1 MNFNQLKFV
10 REASR
15 QEFNLTDVANA
26 VFVTQSGVSR
36 KIKELEDELGVEI
49 FQRRGKRLTGLTEP
63 GRQLLPVVERILLDA
78 ENLRRMAEQFA
89 REDVGRLDVAT
100 THTQARYALVPIVKT
115 FRARFPKVHL
125 ALHQG
130 NPNQVADMVA
140 EGEADV
146 AIATEALDAHT
157 ALVTFP
163 GYRWR
168 HCVIVPA
175 GHELEHASTLT
186 LDMLAEYPI
195 VTYDS
200 AFTGRSHID
209 KAFAAAGLTPDVVIT
224 AMDADVIKTY
234 VDAGFGIGVV
244 ASMAFDPARDQHLRK
259 LESDHLFEANT
270 TKLGVRKGAY
280 LRNFALEFIHLFT
293 PELDRN
299 KVQATLRKF
308 LANGES

>member
-49 FQRRGKRLTGLTEP
+49 FQRRGKRLVGMTEP
-63 GRQLLPVVERILLDA
+63 GKKLLPVVERILLDA

-115 FRARFPKVHL
+115 FRQRFPKVHL
-125 ALHQG
+125 GLHQG
-130 NPNQVADMVA
+130 NPNQVAEMVA
-140 EGEADV
+140 EGEADI
-146 AIATEALDAHT
+146 AIATEALDEHP
-157 ALVTFP
+157 ALLTFP
-163 GYRWR
+163 GYRWH

-175 GHELEHASTLT
+175 GHELEKAKKLT
-186 LDMLAEYPI
+186 LELLAEYPI
-195 VTYDS
+195 VTYDA

-209 KAFAAAGLTPDVVIT
+209 QAFATAGLTPDVVIT

-234 VDAGFGIGVV
+234 VDAGFGIGIV
-244 ASMAFDPARDQHLRK
+244 ASIAFDPARDQHLRK
-259 LESDHLFEANT
+259 LDSDHLFEANT

-280 LRNFALEFIHLFT
+280 LRNFALDFVHLFT
-293 PELDRN
+293 PELDRG
-299 KVQATLRKF
+299 KIQATLKKY
-308 LANGES
+308 LASGE